1 MHVTIEQ
8 QLEELAEEIWALAET
23 GRNTHERVV
32 SGSKI
37 PNAAGILDE
46 MNRLGLVRLAG
57 EGDALV
63 TLTPEGSE
71 VARSIIRRHR
81 LAEMLFTQV
90 LSLEEDVTE
99 TTACQMAHILTNGV
113 TDSVCAFLGHPPLCP
128 HGKPIPPGRC
138 CKVFTTE
145 IHPLVLRLLDLRVG
159 DQCRVVFIKSAR
171 HGRLDR
177 VGSLG
182 LVPGATVKLS
192 QKRPT
197 VVLEIGHTTVAL
209 DRQIAD
215 EVYVRRLGEDTAA
228 P

>member
-1 MHVTIEQ
+1 M
-8 QLEELAEEIWALAET
+8 
-23 GRNTHERVV
+23 

-37 PNAAGILDE
+37 AGAGGILDE
-46 MNRLGLVRLAG
+46 MSRRGLVRMAG
-57 EGDALV
+57 DGEALV

-81 LAEMLFTQV
+81 LAEMLFSQV

-99 TTACQMAHILTNGV
+99 TTACQVEHILTNGV
-113 TDSVCAFLGHPPLCP
+113 TESVCAFLGHPPLCP

-145 IHPLVLRLLDLRVG
+145 IRPLVSRLLDLRVG
-159 DQCRVVFIKSAR
+159 ESCRVVFIKSAR

-197 VVLEIGHTTVAL
+197 VVLDIGHTTVAL
-209 DRQIAD
+209 DRPIAD
-215 EVYVRRLGEDTAA
+215 EVYVRRLGEEQAT